1 MAKNKHKERTL
12 QTLAQKSAKK
22 TAVKTA
28 DDTQGKEIPSS
39 EEIAKKENE
48 AAAKAEAQAQVDN
61 TKTEETAPAEKPAE
75 QEKPAEADVN
85 NQLGIGT
92 HPEDKPA
99 DKAPE
104 KETKKETKEE
114 KKARQKAEY
123 EAKKA
128 EKKAAKEAKKEAKK
142 ESEKEPEKKAD
153 KNANIEEAV
162 VVEETKTETKTEET
176 KKPVDSKKV
185 ETTKTAEII
194 DPKQTKIR
202 NISAA
207 IHETLKGDRM
217 SADKQV
223 DFLGMIKSEYLDKT
237 ADIPAEQRAAYAK
250 IFNEGM
256 AMNCLF
262 LHNQIMKEGEE
273 ILGVRLDDKV
283 GPVLVTL
290 LEDCWGVT
298 ARALPRGN
306 DGQMRL
312 EFDIPEDVKESI
324 DADVTAV
331 EEVAKEVAKSE
342 EKTFPEPDAALP
354 LEEKLKILRAILSQP
369 GTKQTKKEGKDQM
382 TVNIYNGIEWARK
395 AFGLEKDSPSQILA
409 VMFEKLY
416 KNEARPLSLAGA
428 SGRVWGITNTYN
440 NLLTAHA
447 ILGPNYTFTNYTDEE
462 VSNIIKVLYASHLRY
477 IAGKNLAA
485 GKSNVKFTE
494 EEIDKYQTEQG
505 YEQLANV
512 PSTVIDAICNGT
524 KLERKLKYLTDCNIN
539 GSLILDTISKQYSN
553 SESIAKD
560 IVKKLAPFYSSNL
573 ERIAKYAD
581 MSSYSK

>member
-1 MAKNKHKERTL
+1 MAKNKHKEKTL
-12 QTLAQKSAKK
+12 QTLAQKAAKK
-22 TAVKTA
+22 SAVKTA
-28 DDTQGKEIPSS
+28 DNTQGKEIPSS

-48 AAAKAEAQAQVDN
+48 EAAKAEAQAQVDN
-61 TKTEETAPAEKPAE
+61 TKVEETPPAEKPAE
-75 QEKPAEADVN
+75 PEKPAESV
-85 NQLGIGT
+85 
-92 HPEDKPA
+92 PEDKPA

-128 EKKAAKEAKKEAKK
+128 EKKAAKEAKKEAAKK
-142 ESEKEPEKKAD
+142 ESEKKAD
-153 KNANIEEAV
+153 KNADIEEAV
-162 VVEETKTETKTEET
+162 IVEETKTETKVEEPT
-176 KKPVDSKKV
+176 KPVESTKVETPKKV
-185 ETTKTAEII
+185 EVVDT
-194 DPKQTKIR
+194 KQTKIR

-223 DFLGMIKSEYLDKT
+223 EFLGLIKAEYLDKA

-262 LHNQIMKEGEE
+262 LHHQIMKEGEE
-273 ILGVRLDDKV
+273 ILGVRLDDRV

-290 LEDCWGVT
+290 LEECWGVT

-306 DGQMRL
+306 DGQLRL

-324 DADVTAV
+324 EADTAAV
-331 EEVAKEVAKSE
+331 EEVAKEVSTSK
-342 EKTFPEPDAALP
+342 EKTFPEPDASLP

-369 GTKQTKKEGKDQM
+369 GTKQTKQEGKDKM

-416 KNEARPLSLAGA
+416 KNEARPVSLAGA

-447 ILGPNYTFTNYTDEE
+447 ILGPNYAFTKYTDEE
-462 VSNIIKVLYASHLRY
+462 VANIIKVLYSSHLRY
-477 IAGKNLAA
+477 IAAKNLAS
-485 GKSNVKFTE
+485 GKSGVKFTE

-512 PSTVIDAICNGT
+512 PNTVVDAICNGT

-539 GSLILDTISKQYSN
+539 GSLILDTISKQYGN
-553 SESIAKD
+553 SKSIAKD
-560 IVKKLAPFYSSNL
+560 IVKKLAPFYDGNL
-573 ERIAKYAD
+573 ERISKYAD

>member
-1 MAKNKHKERTL
+1 MAKNKHKEKAL
-12 QTLAQKSAKK
+12 QTLAQKTAKK
-22 TAVKTA
+22 TTVKST
-28 DDTQGKEIPSS
+28 DDTLGKETPSS
-39 EEIAKKENE
+39 EEIARKENE
-48 AAAKAEAQAQVDN
+48 EAAKAETKAQVDN
-61 TKTEETAPAEKPAE
+61 KKVEETPPAEKPAE
-75 QEKPAEADVN
+75 SEKPVEPA
-85 NQLGIGT
+85 
-92 HPEDKPA
+92 PEDKPT
-99 DKAPE
+99 DKTSA

-128 EKKAAKEAKKEAKK
+128 EKKAAKEAKKEA
-142 ESEKEPEKKAD
+142 SKEPEKKVD
-153 KNANIEEAV
+153 KNDDIEDAV
-162 VVEETKTETKTEET
+162 IVEETKTETKVEEP

-185 ETTKTAEII
+185 ETVKTTEVV
-194 DPKQTKIR
+194 DPKQTRVR

-217 SADKQV
+217 SADRQV
-223 DFLGMIKSEYLDKT
+223 EFLGLIKAEYLDKA

-262 LHNQIMKEGEE
+262 LHHQIMKEGEE

-324 DADVTAV
+324 EADATAV
-331 EEVAKEVAKSE
+331 EEVAKEVTKSE

-447 ILGPNYTFTNYTDEE
+447 ILGPNYIFTNYTDEE
-462 VSNIIKVLYASHLRY
+462 VANIIKVLYASHLRY
-477 IAGKNLAA
+477 IAGKNLAS

-512 PSTVIDAICNGT
+512 PKTVIDAICNKT

-539 GSLILDTISKQYSN
+539 GSLILETISKQYSN

-560 IVKKLAPFYSSNL
+560 IVKKLAPFYDSNL

>member
-1 MAKNKHKERTL
+1 MAKNKHKEKTL
-12 QTLAQKSAKK
+12 QTLAQKSDKK
-22 TAVKTA
+22 SVEKKFELT
-28 DDTQGKEIPSS
+28 DDTLAKETPATEGAK
-39 EEIAKKENE
+39 EEAKVETE
-48 AAAKAEAQAQVDN
+48 AQVDN
-61 TKTEETAPAEKPAE
+61 TKSEETTPAEKPAE
-75 QEKPAEADVN
+75 
-85 NQLGIGT
+85 
-92 HPEDKPA
+92 
-99 DKAPE
+99 KAPE
-104 KETKKETKEE
+104 KETIKETKEE

-128 EKKAAKEAKKEAKK
+128 EKKAAKEAKKESVEK
-142 ESEKEPEKKAD
+142 SEKKTD
-153 KNANIEEAV
+153 KNTDIEEAV
-162 VVEETKTETKTEET
+162 VIEETKTKTKDNSTKEELKSVVAEET
-176 KKPVDSKKV
+176 KPAKK
-185 ETTKTAEII
+185 
-194 DPKQTKIR
+194 TKIG

-207 IHETLKGDRM
+207 IYQTTKGDRM

-223 DFLGMIKSEYLDKT
+223 DFLGLIKTEYLDKS
-237 ADIPAEQRAAYAK
+237 AEIPAEQRAAYAK

-273 ILGVRLDDKV
+273 ILGVKLDDKV
-283 GPVLVTL
+283 GPVLITL

-298 ARALPRGN
+298 ARALPRSN

-416 KNEARPLSLAGA
+416 KNEARPVALAGA
-428 SGRVWGITNTYN
+428 SGRVWGITSTYS
-440 NLLTAHA
+440 NLLTTHA
-447 ILGPNYTFTNYTDEE
+447 ILGKNYIFTGYSDEE
-462 VSNIIKVLYASHLRY
+462 IANIFKVLYAGHLRY
-477 IAGKNLAA
+477 IARKNLAF
-485 GKSNVKFTE
+485 GKPNAKFSE
-494 EEIDKYQTEQG
+494 EDIDKYQTEQG
-505 YEQLANV
+505 YEQLACV
-512 PSTVIDAICNGT
+512 PKEVIDAICEGKT
-524 KLERKLKYLTDCNIN
+524 LERKLKYLTGGNID
-539 GSLILDTISKQYSN
+539 GSLILNTIAKQYGD

-560 IVKKLAPFYSSNL
+560 IVKKLAPFYTGNL

-581 MSSYSK
+581 MSSYNK

>member
-1 MAKNKHKERTL
+1 MAKNKHKERAL

-22 TAVKTA
+22 SVENPVEKK
-28 DDTQGKEIPSS
+28 DDTLGKEAPAT
-39 EEIAKKENE
+39 EETKKETE
-48 AAAKAEAQAQVDN
+48 VETKAQVDN
-61 TKTEETAPAEKPAE
+61 KKVEETPPAEKPAE
-75 QEKPAEADVN
+75 SEKPVESA
-85 NQLGIGT
+85 
-92 HPEDKPA
+92 PEDKPA
-99 DKAPE
+99 NKISA
-104 KETKKETKEE
+104 KETKQETKEE

-142 ESEKEPEKKAD
+142 ESEKEPEKKVD

-162 VVEETKTETKTEET
+162 IVEETKTETKTEET

-194 DPKQTKIR
+194 DPKQTRIR

-223 DFLGMIKSEYLDKT
+223 EFLGLIKAEYLDKA

-262 LHNQIMKEGEE
+262 LHHQIMKEGEE

-312 EFDIPEDVKESI
+312 EFDIPEDVKESV

-342 EKTFPEPDAALP
+342 EKTFPEPNTALP

-462 VSNIIKVLYASHLRY
+462 IANIIKVLYASHLRY
-477 IAGKNLAA
+477 IAGKNLAS

-512 PSTVIDAICNGT
+512 PKAVIDAICSKT

-560 IVKKLAPFYSSNL
+560 IVKKLAPFYDSNL

>member
-1 MAKNKHKERTL
+1 MAKNKHKEKAL

-22 TAVKTA
+22 SAVKTT
-28 DDTQGKEIPSS
+28 DDTQGKEIPNS

-48 AAAKAEAQAQVDN
+48 EAAKAEAQAQVDN
-61 TKTEETAPAEKPAE
+61 TTTEETTST
-75 QEKPAEADVN
+75 EAA
-85 NQLGIGT
+85 
-92 HPEDKPA
+92 PEDKPA

-142 ESEKEPEKKAD
+142 ESEKKVE
-153 KNANIEEAV
+153 KNADIEEAV
-162 VVEETKTETKTEET
+162 VVEEIKTETKVEET
-176 KKPVDSKKV
+176 KKPMDSKKT
-185 ETTKTAEII
+185 ETTKTATVV
-194 DPKQTKIR
+194 DTKQTKIR

-223 DFLGMIKSEYLDKT
+223 EFLGLIKAEYLDKA

-262 LHNQIMKEGEE
+262 LHHQIMKEGEE
-273 ILGVRLDDKV
+273 ILGVRLDDRV

-306 DGQMRL
+306 DGQLRL
-312 EFDIPEDVKESI
+312 EFDIPKDVKESI

-331 EEVAKEVAKSE
+331 EEVAKEVANSE
-342 EKTFPEPDAALP
+342 EKTFPEPDASLP

-462 VSNIIKVLYASHLRY
+462 VANIIKVLYASHLRY

-485 GKSNVKFTE
+485 GKANVKFTE

-512 PSTVIDAICNGT
+512 PDTVINAICGGT

-539 GSLILDTISKQYSN
+539 GKLILDTISKQYGN

-581 MSSYSK
+581 LSSYNK

>member
-22 TAVKTA
+22 SAVKTT
-28 DDTQGKEIPSS
+28 DDTLGKEIPSS

-48 AAAKAEAQAQVDN
+48 KAAKAEAQAQVDN

-75 QEKPAEADVN
+75 SEKPAEAA
-85 NQLGIGT
+85 
-92 HPEDKPA
+92 PEDKPA

-142 ESEKEPEKKAD
+142 ESEKEPEKKVD
-153 KNANIEEAV
+153 KNADIEEAV
-162 VVEETKTETKTEET
+162 VVEETKTETKAEET

-223 DFLGMIKSEYLDKT
+223 EFLGMIKAEYLDKG
-237 ADIPAEQRAAYAK
+237 ADVPAEQRAAYAK

-331 EEVAKEVAKSE
+331 EEVAKEVANSE

-462 VSNIIKVLYASHLRY
+462 VANIIKVLYASHLRY
-477 IAGKNLAA
+477 IAGKNIAA
-485 GKSNVKFTE
+485 GKPNAKFTE

-512 PSTVIDAICNGT
+512 PNTVIDAICNGT

>member
-1 MAKNKHKERTL
+1 MAKNKHKEKAL
-12 QTLAQKSAKK
+12 QTLAQKAAKK
-22 TAVKTA
+22 TPVKST
-28 DDTQGKEIPSS
+28 DDTLGKETPSS
-39 EEIAKKENE
+39 EEIARKENE
-48 AAAKAEAQAQVDN
+48 EAAKAETKAQVDN
-61 TKTEETAPAEKPAE
+61 KKVEETPPAEKPAE
-75 QEKPAEADVN
+75 SEKPVESA
-85 NQLGIGT
+85 
-92 HPEDKPA
+92 PEDKPA
-99 DKAPE
+99 DKISA

-142 ESEKEPEKKAD
+142 EPEKKVD
-153 KNANIEEAV
+153 KNDDIEDAV
-162 VVEETKTETKTEET
+162 IVEETKTETKVEEP
-176 KKPVDSKKV
+176 KKPVDSKEV
-185 ETTKTAEII
+185 ETAKTTEVV
-194 DPKQTKIR
+194 DPKQTRIR

-217 SADKQV
+217 SADRQV
-223 DFLGMIKSEYLDKT
+223 EFLGLIKAEYLDKA
-237 ADIPAEQRAAYAK
+237 ADVPAEQRAAYAK

-262 LHNQIMKEGEE
+262 LHHQIMKEGEE

-324 DADVTAV
+324 EADATAV
-331 EEVAKEVAKSE
+331 EEVAKEVTKSE

-447 ILGPNYTFTNYTDEE
+447 ILGPNYIFTNYTDEE
-462 VSNIIKVLYASHLRY
+462 VANIIKVLYASHLRY
-477 IAGKNLAA
+477 IAGKNLAS

-512 PSTVIDAICNGT
+512 PKTVIDAICNKT

-539 GSLILDTISKQYSN
+539 GSLILETISKQYSN

-560 IVKKLAPFYSSNL
+560 IVKKLAPFYDNNL